1 MFIKRDRDMIRFS
14 GRRHTRTGIISTI
27 TGTVVVLGFLTIS
40 FVSGLAG
47 GKGGMLLGF
56 LGILLFGLAVLG
68 FILSYKAFK
77 KKDIFYRFPI
87 IGAVLNG
94 VMTILLLLLY
104 ILGFGG

>member
-1 MFIKRDRDMIRFS
+1 MFMKRDRDMIRFS

-27 TGTVVVLGFLTIS
+27 IGTVVVLGFLSIS
-40 FVSGLAG
+40 FVSGFAG
-47 GKGGMLLGF
+47 GKGGLLLGF

-68 FILSYKAFK
+68 FVLSYKAFK

-94 VMTILLLLLY
+94 VMTILLLLIY

>member
-1 MFIKRDRDMIRFS
+1 MKRDRDMIRFS

-27 TGTVVVLGFLTIS
+27 IGTVVVLGFLSIS

-47 GKGGMLLGF
+47 GKGGLLLGF

-68 FILSYKAFK
+68 FVLSYKAFK

-94 VMTILLLLLY
+94 VMTILLLLIY